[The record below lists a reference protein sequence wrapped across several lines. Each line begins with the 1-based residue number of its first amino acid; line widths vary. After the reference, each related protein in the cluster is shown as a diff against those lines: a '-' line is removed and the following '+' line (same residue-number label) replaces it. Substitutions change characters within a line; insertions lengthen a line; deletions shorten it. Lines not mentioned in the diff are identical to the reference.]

1 MVNGWCLATH
11 IGMFKVLLIININ
24 IKCGFQLAPSLTH
37 RRNIYVNR
45 TICIYIIKADIV
57 SPIDDY
63 R

>member
-1 MVNGWCLATH
+1 
-11 IGMFKVLLIININ
+11 MFKVLLIININ

-57 SPIDDY
+57 SPIDDD